1 MKNKTGH
8 FKLKKELNLFSM
20 TLYGVGIILGAGIYA
35 LIGVGAGIAGNM
47 LWFSFILAAFLAI
60 FSGLSYAELSG
71 MFPKEAAEYNY
82 TKKAFNKETLS
93 FIVGWILVIA
103 SIIAAATVSLG
114 FAGYFSHIFGGGIKL
129 IAIGLIIILSLINY
143 IGIKSSAKFNN
154 IASLIEV
161 SGLLLVVVIGIFFFN
176 DIDVNFFE
184 MPPGGIPAIITTVA
198 LIFFAYIGFEDIVNV
213 SEEVKNAKKV
223 VPKALVYSLIISTV
237 LYILVSTIAI
247 GVVGWE
253 KLASSK
259 APLTEVVSMKIPQAG
274 VLMSII
280 ALFATSNTVLILLI
294 VGSRVLYGMSKQ
306 KTLPKSFAKI
316 GRTGT
321 PYIGVIL
328 VALTTIIAAS
338 FGNLGFVA
346 SLTDLGIFIAYF
358 FVNMSLLK
366 LRYSKTKYKRTFKSP
381 SIGNFPILAVL
392 GAITCVIMFF
402 YFELKVWLVEI
413 GALLVGFLIYK
424 FYNKK

>member
-1 MKNKTGH
+1 MKNKTGQ
-8 FKLKKELNLFSM
+8 FKLKKELNLFTT
-20 TLYGVGIILGAGIYA
+20 TLYGIGIILGAGIYA

-47 LWFSFILAAFLAI
+47 LWLAFILAALLAV

-82 TKKAFNKETLS
+82 TKKAFKKETLS

-114 FAGYFSHIFGGGIKL
+114 FAGYFSHIFGGDIRI
-129 IAIGLIIILSLINY
+129 IAITLILILSLINY
-143 IGIKSSAKFNN
+143 IGIKNSARFNN

-161 SGLLLVVVIGIFFFN
+161 AGLLLVVIIGIFFFN
-176 DIDVNFFE
+176 DINVDFFE
-184 MPPGGIPAIITTVA
+184 MPIGGFPAIMTTVA
-198 LIFFAYIGFEDIVNV
+198 LIFFAYIGFEDIVNI

-223 VPKALVYSLIISTV
+223 VPKALIFALIISTV
-237 LYILVSTIAI
+237 LYILVSVVAI

-259 APLTEVVSMKIPQAG
+259 APLTEVVAMKIPQAG
-274 VLMSII
+274 ILMSII

-306 KTLPKSFAKI
+306 KTLPKSFSKI
-316 GRTGT
+316 SSSGT

-328 VALTTIIAAS
+328 VAIATVFAS
-338 FGNLGFVA
+338 SLGNLGFVA

-358 FVNMSLLK
+358 FVNISLIK
-366 LRYSKTKYKRTFKSP
+366 LRYSKIKYKRTFKSP

-392 GAITCVIMFF
+392 GAITCIIMFF
-402 YFELKVWLVEI
+402 YFELKVWLIEI
-413 GALLVGFLIYK
+413 GALLLGFLIYK
-424 FYNKK
+424 FYKKK